1 MKSFKLK
8 TNKFTFVI
16 KRDLQ
21 VCEILVLKDYE
32 VQYRFDIFS
41 HRHLV
46 LPVEVQFRNVQTV
59 NDLKHF
65 IELNGKEIE
74 RVISC

>member
-32 VQYRFDIFS
+32 IEYRFDIFS
-41 HRHLV
+41 HKNLV
-46 LPVEVQFRNVQTV
+46 LPVNVQFNNVHTV
-59 NDLKHF
+59 GDLKHF

-74 RVISC
+74 R

>member
-1 MKSFKLK
+1 MKSFKLR
-8 TNKFTFVI
+8 TDKFTFVI

-41 HRHLV
+41 HRNLV
-46 LPVEVQFRNVQTV
+46 LPVDVQFNNVHTV
-59 NDLKHF
+59 DDLKKF
-65 IELNGKEIE
+65 IEIHGKEIE

>member
-1 MKSFKLK
+1 MKNFKLR
-8 TNKFTFVI
+8 TEKFTFVI

-46 LPVEVQFRNVQTV
+46 LPVEVQFNNVHTV
-59 NDLKHF
+59 DDLKKF
-65 IELNGKEIE
+65 IEIHGKEIE